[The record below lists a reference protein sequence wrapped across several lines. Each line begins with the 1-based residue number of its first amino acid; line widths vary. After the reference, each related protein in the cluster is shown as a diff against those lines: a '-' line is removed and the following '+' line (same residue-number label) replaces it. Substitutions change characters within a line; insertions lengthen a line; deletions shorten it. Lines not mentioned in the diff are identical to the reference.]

1 MAIDDLLDKVPL
13 PGIYRPV
20 TLFNY
25 FCTQASKDILSYKN
39 NNLIHFRIFRNSP
52 FKNFYRNNYIFN
64 IFDPNL
70 IYRPVTLYNH
80 L

>member
-1 MAIDDLLDKVPL
+1 MAIDELLDKVFL

-25 FCTQASKDILSYKN
+25 LPLRGKDILSFKSISLSFFKIVP
-39 NNLIHFRIFRNSP
+39 NNLY
-52 FKNFYRNNYIFN
+52 KDFYRNEYIVN
-64 IFDPNL
+64 IFEPNL